1 MKIRENLDNENI
13 FLEDQEK
20 DWLKIRWN
28 ESGKCSVANRG
39 VIERHLNL
47 ETLLSEHEICESE
60 CVDRIKFD
68 KNYLL
73 KKTIMKILEL
83 TRLLAFTTKDN
94 QISSTLVQKLK
105 KQIKVSDD

>member
-28 ESGKCSVANRG
+28 EGGKCSVANRG

-47 ETLLSEHEICESE
+47 ETLLSEH
-60 CVDRIKFD
+60 
-68 KNYLL
+68 
-73 KKTIMKILEL
+73 
-83 TRLLAFTTKDN
+83 
-94 QISSTLVQKLK
+94 
-105 KQIKVSDD
+105 